1 MSNKLVLGVLHLGQN
16 QLGSLRR
23 DSKQFVDKVR
33 RKKREKERK
42 KERKE
47 EKKTRRKK
55 ERRKGGGSFSS
66 IVFKFGWIKN
76 WSYTLQEVRDLS
88 SLVISL
94 FGAMEMAFG

>member
-1 MSNKLVLGVLHLGQN
+1 MQTI
-16 QLGSLRR
+16 RR
-23 DSKQFVDKVR
+23 REEKQEKR
-33 RKKREKERK
+33 ERKKER

-66 IVFKFGWIKN
+66 IVFRFGWIKN